1 MRIELPNS
9 FERFGN
15 VIIHSKQKIFA
26 MDAGP
31 ESSNNQSEKYF
42 VVKKIT
48 NEQSWNV
55 EKDMAIIIP
64 IKDEKLKLLEGV
76 ITGIPHNCA
85 IIIVSNSSREDSDR
99 FEMEKNVVDN
109 ICHFAKRNYII
120 VHQKDPDIANLFS
133 SMGYDDILDEDGL
146 VKNGKSE
153 GMMIGLLITH
163 LLQKKYIGF
172 IDSDNY
178 FPGSVFEYVRI
189 FSSIF
194 TLAKTDYTLGRILW
208 HSKPK
213 AINSNILFSK
223 WGRVSRLTN
232 FYLNRLISIYSGFE
246 TDIINTANSGEHCI
260 SMKLATN
267 MDFGAGFTVE
277 PYNFINLFEKFG
289 NFTKNNNLDLIHNKV
304 INIHQVESRNPH
316 LHESKGNEHVNEMI
330 DHSLGSIYNSDI
342 CPSDLK
348 KEILKELK
356 KMKIIVGNDLPVKRP
371 IYKAL
376 NNYNTEKAKILF
388 DPEIYGSVLVNS

>member
-15 VIIHSKQKIFA
+15 VILHSKQKIFA

-31 ESSNNQSEKYF
+31 ESANNISEKYF
-42 VVKKIT
+42 VVKKIA
-48 NEQSWNV
+48 NEQSWDI
-55 EKDMAIIIP
+55 EKDMAIVVP
-64 IKDEKLKLLEGV
+64 IMDEKLKLLEGV
-76 ITGIPHNCA
+76 ITGIPHSCT

-120 VHQKDPDIANLFS
+120 VHQRDPEIANLFEAI
-133 SMGYDDILDEDGL
+133 GYNEILDDQGL
-146 VKNGKSE
+146 IKNGKSE

-163 LLQKKYIGF
+163 LLEKKYIGY

-194 TLAKTDYTLGRILW
+194 SLAKTDYTMGRILW

-232 FYLNRLISIYSGFE
+232 YYLNRLISIYSGFE
-246 TDIINTANSGEHCI
+246 TDIITTANSGEHCM
-260 SMKLATN
+260 SMSVATN
-267 MDFGAGFTVE
+267 MDFGSSFTVE

-289 NFTKNNNLDLIHNKV
+289 NFTKNNNLELIRNKV
-304 INIHQVESRNPH
+304 INIYQVESRNPH
-316 LHESKGNEHVNEMI
+316 LHESKGNEHVNDMI
-330 DHSLGSIYNSDI
+330 DNSLGCIYHSEI

-348 KEILKELK
+348 KEILRELK
-356 KMKIIVGNDLPVKRP
+356 RLKIIAANELPVKRI
-371 IYKAL
+371 IYRAL
-376 NNYNTEKAKILF
+376 NNFKTEKLKGIF
-388 DPEIYGSVLVNS
+388 DPELYGSMLVTP